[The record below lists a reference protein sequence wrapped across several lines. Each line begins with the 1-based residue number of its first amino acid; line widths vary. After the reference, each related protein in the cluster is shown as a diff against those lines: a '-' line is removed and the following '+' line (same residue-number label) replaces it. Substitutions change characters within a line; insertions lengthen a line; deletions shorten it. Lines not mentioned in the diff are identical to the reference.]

1 MLVIAKLEVYI
12 RDTKEYEANYIS
24 LRYLLYN
31 VQVFF
36 YLGCD
41 SFTSENTVERKRKS
55 LICISHVFTITIYI
69 HFTSLFSYIC
79 IYAYAIYA
87 FQRFRS
93 DFYFCYFMRK

>member
-31 VQVFF
+31 VQVF

-41 SFTSENTVERKRKS
+41 SFTSENRKKNKKS
-55 LICISHVFTITIYI
+55 HLHLPCFYNHNLHSFHKSILFMHFNDFGLIFIFAIS
-69 HFTSLFSYIC
+69 
-79 IYAYAIYA
+79 
-87 FQRFRS
+87 
-93 DFYFCYFMRK
+93 